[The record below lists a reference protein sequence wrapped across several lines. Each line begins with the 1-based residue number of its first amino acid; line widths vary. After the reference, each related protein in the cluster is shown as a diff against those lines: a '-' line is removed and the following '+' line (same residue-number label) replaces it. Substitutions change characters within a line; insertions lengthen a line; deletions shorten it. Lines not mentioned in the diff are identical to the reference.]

1 MPTPTKPF
9 YRYELKVEIPPTEVA
24 VLVDALSG
32 EEFSV
37 RERLGKDELRRQLEA
52 HELAM
57 TVVSDERWPEFQRDI
72 ETLSVYLSEPISG
85 REFYVEPGPAEPLLK
100 GWVILA
106 RRGVSERLA
115 LDLAW
120 DADAQALVDRG
131 IDKNEAH
138 RRWKELPEWIRSS
151 FSNQEPYLGGA

>member
-1 MPTPTKPF
+1 MLTPMKPF

-24 VLVDALSG
+24 VLVDALAG

-52 HELAM
+52 HELAIS
-57 TVVSDERWPEFQRDI
+57 VLSDERWSEFQRDI
-72 ETLSVYLSEPISG
+72 QTLSVYLSEPISG

-106 RRGVSERLA
+106 RRGASERLA

-120 DADAQALVDRG
+120 DAEAQALVDHG
-131 IDKNEAH
+131 IDKKEAR

-151 FSNQEPYLGGA
+151 LSNQEPYLGGE